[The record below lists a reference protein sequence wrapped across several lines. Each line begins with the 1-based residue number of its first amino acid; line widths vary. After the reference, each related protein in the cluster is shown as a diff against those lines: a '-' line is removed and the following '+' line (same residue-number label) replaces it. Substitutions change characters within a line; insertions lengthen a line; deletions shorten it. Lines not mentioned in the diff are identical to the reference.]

1 MIFFRVSHPPLLF
14 LCADGV
20 PPGSPSFSAP
30 EGTQPLGEPTMSPMM
45 TSGLASASRSTSTA
59 SSTTGA
65 PSNKAPMPAFAPM
78 SQLLPPRVERDSDDD
93 DDSDDEVNSPARA
106 NDDGLMS
113 VNGDNRKKV
122 SVRCDLRHCSLEII

>member
-1 MIFFRVSHPPLLF
+1 
-14 LCADGV
+14 
-20 PPGSPSFSAP
+20 
-30 EGTQPLGEPTMSPMM
+30 
-45 TSGLASASRSTSTA
+45 
-59 SSTTGA
+59 
-65 PSNKAPMPAFAPM
+65 MPAFAPM

-122 SVRCDLRHCSLEII
+122 RMRWDFIQNSMV